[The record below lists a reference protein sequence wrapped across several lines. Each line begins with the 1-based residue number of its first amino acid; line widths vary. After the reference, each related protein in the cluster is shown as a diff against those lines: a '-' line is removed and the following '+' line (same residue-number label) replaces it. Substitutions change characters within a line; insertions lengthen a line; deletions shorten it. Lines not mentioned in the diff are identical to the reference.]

1 MRLFLRVSDDG
12 FTAILYA
19 RIFQM
24 SFHPIRARLAF
35 SAMMPVIL
43 QKCGW
48 KGVFRLVFLL
58 FFYDLLDAIWF
69 VIAACMIFVQ

>member
-35 SAMMPVIL
+35 SMMVPVIL

-48 KGVFRLVFLL
+48 KGVFSVGIFIVFMICWMPYGLL
-58 FFYDLLDAIWF
+58 LPRA
-69 VIAACMIFVQ
+69 